1 MLTKKILRSKIL
13 SILRSQSK
21 IKRKEKSQLIKEKLF
36 RLKIFK
42 KAKRIMFYMAY
53 DGEVETEE
61 MIKESLNK
69 GKIVC
74 VPVCDQ
80 KRKRI
85 IPCRIEGNT
94 IFKKGPYG
102 IKEPSI
108 KVPLPIKDLDLVIVP
123 GLAFDRKGNRLGRG
137 KGYYDRFL
145 KKISPKTISVG
156 LAFDF
161 QIFNHLPVSTSDVA
175 VDKVLFA

>member
-13 SILRSQSK
+13 FTLRKQTAK
-21 IKRKEKSQLIKEKLF
+21 KRQKKSLLIKKKLF
-36 RLKIFK
+36 RLKIFRE
-42 KAKRIMFYMAY
+42 AKRIMFYMAY

-69 GKIVC
+69 GKIVS

-80 KRKRI
+80 KRRRI
-85 IPCRIEGNT
+85 IPCKIERNT
-94 IFKKGPYG
+94 IFKIGPYG
-102 IKEPSI
+102 IKEPLRKI
-108 KVPLPIKDLDLVIVP
+108 PLPIKALDLVIVP
-123 GLAFDRKGNRLGRG
+123 GLAFDKKGNRLGRG

-145 KKISPKTISVG
+145 KKISSKTVSVG

-161 QIFNHLPVSTSDVA
+161 QIFNHLPVSTSDVS
-175 VDKVLFA
+175 VDRVLFA